1 VTQVRE
7 RGQRHGN
14 PFLEVLSRPGALKF
28 SAAGVLGR
36 MPISMFGLG
45 TLLLVASVTGRYG
58 LAGLVSAASSV
69 GYAVCAPQA
78 ARLAD
83 RFGQR
88 RVLRPQALV
97 YAAATAALVACAL
110 GRAPVWA
117 LLLSGGLA
125 GASMPSLGSM
135 VRARWSVLLG
145 DSPLLHSAFSLESVL
160 DELIFVI
167 GPALVTVLATQVQPA
182 SGVTVAMAA
191 CVIGTLLLAAQRGTE
206 PPVVPSSPASPV
218 SPVLPV
224 SPVSPVPRGGG
235 ARRIRIRIQIPAPG
249 LVTLAPVYLLLGAMF
264 GTIDLSIVAFAQEH
278 GHKPLAGFVLG
289 TYALGSAAG
298 GLWYGSRTW
307 HGPLHRRFATTLI
320 VVWAGTATFWL
331 MPGLGALA
339 SVIFF
344 CGLAIS
350 PTFIAGFSLVD
361 QQAAPGRRTE
371 GLTWLT
377 SAISIGVAVGSA
389 TAGHLVDAG
398 GARWGFWFAAG
409 CGGGAVAACL
419 LGLGR
424 LRPPRPG
431 EPAEWGDA
439 GN

>member
-1 VTQVRE
+1 VTQVSE
-7 RGQRHGN
+7 RGRRHGN
-14 PFLEVLSRPGALKF
+14 PFREVLSRPGALRF

-45 TLLLVASVTGRYG
+45 TLLLIASLTGRYG
-58 LAGLVSAASSV
+58 LAGIVAAASSI

-83 RFGQR
+83 RFGQG
-88 RVLRPQALV
+88 RVLRPQVLF
-97 YAAATAALVACAL
+97 YAAATAALVGCAQW
-110 GRAPVWA
+110 RAPDWA
-117 LLLSGGLA
+117 LVVTGGLA

-145 DSPLLHSAFSLESVL
+145 DSPLLHSAYSLESVL
-160 DELIFVI
+160 DELLFVI
-167 GPALVTVLATQVQPA
+167 GPALVTVLATEVQPA

-191 CVIGTLLLAAQRGTE
+191 CVVGTLLLAAQRGTE
-206 PPVVPSSPASPV
+206 PPLAPPAPA
-218 SPVLPV
+218 
-224 SPVSPVPRGGG
+224 PREPG
-235 ARRIRIRIQIPAPG
+235 ARRIRIQIPAPG
-249 LVTLAPVYLLLGAMF
+249 LVTLAPVYLMLGAMF
-264 GTIDLSIVAFAQEH
+264 GTIDLSIVAFSQEH
-278 GHKPLAGFVLG
+278 GHKPLAGFILG

-307 HGPLHRRFATTLI
+307 HSPLHRRFAITLAL
-320 VVWAGTATFWL
+320 VWAGTATFWA

-350 PTFIAGFSLVD
+350 PTLIAGFSLVD

-377 SAISIGVAVGSA
+377 SAISIGLAVGSA
-389 TAGHLVDAG
+389 VAGHLVDAG
-398 GARWGFWFAAG
+398 GARWGFWFAAA
-409 CGGGAVAACL
+409 CGAGAVTACL
-419 LGLGR
+419 LGLTR
-424 LRPPRPG
+424 LRVPRPE

-439 GN
+439 GI

>member
-1 VTQVRE
+1 MTQVSE
-7 RGQRHGN
+7 RGQRHRN
-14 PFLEVLSRPGALKF
+14 PFLDVLSRPGALRF

-45 TLLLVASVTGRYG
+45 TLLLVAAVTGRYG
-58 LAGLVSAASSV
+58 LAGLVAAAGSV
-69 GYAVCAPQA
+69 GYAICAPQA

-83 RFGQR
+83 RFGQG
-88 RVLRPQALV
+88 RVLRPQALL
-97 YAAATAALVACAL
+97 YAVASAALVGCAQL
-110 GRAPVWA
+110 HAPAWA
-117 LLLSGGLA
+117 LLLTAALA

-135 VRARWSVLLG
+135 VRARWRLLLG

-167 GPALVTVLATQVQPA
+167 GPALVTVLATEVYPA
-182 SGVTVAMAA
+182 SGVTVAITA
-191 CVIGTLLLAAQRGTE
+191 CVVGTLLLAAQRGTE
-206 PPVVPSSPASPV
+206 PPVVSLAPA
-218 SPVLPV
+218 
-224 SPVSPVPRGGG
+224 PRQRG
-235 ARRIRIRIQIPAPG
+235 ARRIRIPAPA

-264 GTIDLSIVAFAQEH
+264 GTIDLSIVAFSQEH
-278 GHKPLAGFVLG
+278 GHKPLAGFILG
-289 TYALGSAAG
+289 TYALGSAVG

-307 HGPLHRRFATTLI
+307 RTPLHRRFAITLT
-320 VVWAGTATFWL
+320 VVWAGTATFWA

-361 QQAAPGRRTE
+361 QQAPPGRRTE

-377 SAISIGVAVGSA
+377 SAISVGVASGSA
-389 TAGHLVDAG
+389 VAGHLVDAG
-398 GARWGFWFAAG
+398 GARWGFWFAAS
-409 CGGGAVAACL
+409 CGAGAVTACL
-419 LGLGR
+419 LGLR
-424 LRPPRPG
+424 WLRPPGTG

-439 GN
+439 GK

>member
-1 VTQVRE
+1 MKVETQVSQ
-7 RGQRHGN
+7 RGPRHGN
-14 PFLEVLSRPGALKF
+14 PFLEILSRPGALKF

-58 LAGLVSAASSV
+58 LAGLVAAAGSV

-83 RFGQR
+83 RFGQG
-88 RVLRPQALV
+88 RVLRPQALC
-97 YAAATAALVACAL
+97 YAAATAALVSCAEF
-110 GRAPVWA
+110 RAPDWA
-117 LLLSGGLA
+117 LVLSSWVA
-125 GASMPSLGSM
+125 GVSMPSLGSM
-135 VRARWSVLLG
+135 VRTRWGVLLG

-160 DELIFVI
+160 DELLFVI

-182 SGVTVAMAA
+182 SGVTVAMTA

-206 PPVVPSSPASPV
+206 PPVVPAGPAAPAAAA
-218 SPVLPV
+218 
-224 SPVSPVPRGGG
+224 RDGG
-235 ARRIRIRIQIPAPG
+235 ARRNRNRIPAPG

-264 GTIDLSIVAFAQEH
+264 GTIDLSIVAFSQEH
-278 GHKPLAGFVLG
+278 GHKPLAGFILG
-289 TYALGSAAG
+289 TYALGSAVG

-307 HGPLHRRFATTLI
+307 RAPLHRRFAITLS
-320 VVWAGTATFWL
+320 VVWAGTATFWA
-331 MPGLGALA
+331 MPGLGALT

-361 QQAAPGRRTE
+361 QQASPGRRTE

-377 SAISIGVAVGSA
+377 SAISIGVAAGSA
-389 TAGHLVDAG
+389 IAGHLVDAG
-398 GARWGFWFAAG
+398 GARWGFWFAAA
-409 CGGGAVAACL
+409 CGAGAVTACL
-419 LGLGR
+419 LGLPK
-424 LRPPRPG
+424 LRGPRPE

-439 GN
+439 GK